1 IAGPIEQLVIQ
12 RDGVG
17 LAPLRE
23 RDSAE
28 PPDTTIIS
36 SCPSLRAHK
45 ETFVTKVPIHQLS
58 RHDGFTVGDIYSCA
72 DKSHRQ
78 HLRWLNRGASDPSR
92 SWEAAARLQNSA
104 VAELRRTMQ
113 KSSVSL
119 AGNRGKADGPCPQ
132 VARTTSFD
140 RGSTVATTHCRQ
152 QSRVAMAGNT
162 RCPLILD
169 DAALDDAD

>member
-1 IAGPIEQLVIQ
+1 MGGCSKIAE
-12 RDGVG
+12 
-17 LAPLRE
+17 
-23 RDSAE
+23 
-28 PPDTTIIS
+28 
-36 SCPSLRAHK
+36 
-45 ETFVTKVPIHQLS
+45 
-58 RHDGFTVGDIYSCA
+58 
-72 DKSHRQ
+72 
-78 HLRWLNRGASDPSR
+78 
-92 SWEAAARLQNSA
+92 SA

-119 AGNRGKADGPCPQ
+119 AGNRGNADGPCPQ

-169 DAALDDAD
+169 DAALDDADSRCGEHRVRRRLQHPRRISNDH